1 MDTPPRSSREARKAT
16 DAIRGFII
24 LDREFGVDETEWR
37 FMVTHTA
44 TDANEL
50 RWMMPPEVN
59 RECT

>member
-16 DAIRGFII
+16 DAIRGFI
-24 LDREFGVDETEWR
+24 FGVDETEWR

-50 RWMMPPEVN
+50 RWMMPPEVA
-59 RECT
+59 RECA